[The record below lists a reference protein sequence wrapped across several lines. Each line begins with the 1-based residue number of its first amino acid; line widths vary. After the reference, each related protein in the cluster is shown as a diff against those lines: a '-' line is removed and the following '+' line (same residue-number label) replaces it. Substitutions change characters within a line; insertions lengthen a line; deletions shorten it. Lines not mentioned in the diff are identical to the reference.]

1 MEELELWVKNSLN
14 TKNYEDLFFIL
25 IEAKDSGIDVPKKT
39 YEKISKILIQDFRKI
54 YNEEVYGMYAYNN
67 YYHMNKNIHEK
78 ENMMDCFD
86 VLLSITKK
94 KLQLTNN
101 NLCMV
106 YKLGG
111 EKILKKHNFN
121 ITSKEFLTEK
131 LSSIYL
137 EKDHEYRKNLDRSID
152 WYNGFLESMKKY
164 SEGADVNIIYN
175 KVDYSVLGFAAAIE
189 LGYEPSKKQ
198 ILDMFTMVWNKL
210 TYAKKNELHFFCDSF
225 AKTNVFQNS
234 LAPAKNIQ
242 ILLKQFFKDYL
253 VNHDEEIVSMD
264 RIYPHEDKVRILF
277 NHPAFLHENIKKQ
290 IIRRDAQKFLG
301 KSFVTKDEE
310 QIVIEQANKAKNSTI
325 RKNKI

>member
-1 MEELELWVKNSLN
+1 MEKLELWLKNSFN

-25 IEAKDSGIDVPKKT
+25 VEAKDSSIDVPKKT
-39 YEKISKILIQDFRKI
+39 YQKISNILVQDFRKI

-67 YYHMNKNIHEK
+67 YYHMNKNNHEK

-94 KLQLTNN
+94 KLPLTNN
-101 NLCMV
+101 TLYLV

-111 EKILKKHNFN
+111 EKILKKHDVN
-121 ITSKEFLTEK
+121 IGSKEFLTEK

-137 EKDHEYRKNLDRSID
+137 EKDHEYRRNSDRSVD

-164 SEGADVNIIYN
+164 SEGADVNIIYS
-175 KVDYSVLGFAAAIE
+175 KVGYSVLGFAAAIE

-198 ILDMFTMVWNKL
+198 ILDMFTIVWNKL
-210 TYAKKNELHFFCDSF
+210 TYTRKNELHFFCDSF
-225 AKTNVFQNS
+225 SKTNVFQNS

-253 VNHDEEIVSMD
+253 VNHDEEHVSMD
-264 RIYPHEDKVRILF
+264 RVYPHEDKVRMLF

-290 IIRRDAQKFLG
+290 ILRRDAQKFLG
-301 KSFVTKDEE
+301 KSFVTKSEE
-310 QIVIEQANKAKNSTI
+310 KMVIEQAVMAKTSVK
-325 RKNKI
+325 KNKI